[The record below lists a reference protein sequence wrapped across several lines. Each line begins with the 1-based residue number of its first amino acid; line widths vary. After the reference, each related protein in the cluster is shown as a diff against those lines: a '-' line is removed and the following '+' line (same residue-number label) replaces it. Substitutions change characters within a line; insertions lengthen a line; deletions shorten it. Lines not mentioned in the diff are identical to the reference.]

1 MDKLE
6 VHLSGSYKFVLW
18 LCGLMTLGIGA
29 FGMWLCTK
37 RWPRLLDQEGATLR
51 NGKRLLWKDVT
62 EIIPVT
68 VVNPRGQRV
77 TGRLDIKFGKEI
89 MKVVPQSLAEGQ
101 TAMGFIAAVL
111 KTDVA
116 TG

>member
-1 MDKLE
+1 M
-6 VHLSGSYKFVLW
+6 LW

-29 FGMWLCTK
+29 LGMWLSTK

-68 VVNPRGQRV
+68 VVDPRGRRI
-77 TGRLDIKFGKEI
+77 TGRLDIKFGKDKLKI
-89 MKVVPQSLAEGQ
+89 VPQSLAEGQ
-101 TAMGFIAAVL
+101 AVMDFIAAVL
-111 KTDVA
+111 KTDLA